1 MVVIA
6 PEFDVAAA
14 TIHAPAKLN
23 LTLAIKGKRAD
34 GFHELHSLVVGV
46 GMSDRLTGSKRN
58 DGEINLTCGD
68 ARLSGSDNLALQAA
82 QKLKDLHPSAPGV
95 TLRLEKSIPVGGGL
109 GGGSSDAAA
118 ALVLCNEVWSLG
130 HTREELAAIGAGL
143 GSDVPLFFSLPAA
156 VMSGR
161 GEHVAPVDLRWAG
174 WALLVFV
181 PEPVSTPEAYGA
193 WSKDCCED
201 HDPTV
206 VEAMLTARSADE
218 LMAAAFNDL
227 EAAVLRI
234 APRVSDAFDKINQM
248 GLGTFRISGAGST
261 LFLLHDDEEAARRAA
276 RAVSEANLGV
286 STAVVAAPTGTSAIR
301 SEE

>member
-46 GMSDRLTGSKRN
+46 GVSDRLTGSTRR
-58 DGEINLTCGD
+58 DGEIDLACSD
-68 ARLSGSDNLALQAA
+68 ARLCGPDNLALQAA
-82 QKLKDLHPSAPGV
+82 QELKDLHPSAPGM
-95 TLRLEKSIPVGGGL
+95 TLRLDKAIPVGGGL

-118 ALVLCNEVWSLG
+118 ALMLCNEVWSLG
-130 HTREELAAIGAGL
+130 HTSAELAAIGAEL
-143 GSDVPLFFSLPAA
+143 GSDVPLFFNLPAA

-161 GEHVAPVDLRWAG
+161 GERVSPVHFRWSG

-181 PEPVSTPEAYGA
+181 PEPVSTPEAYRA
-193 WSKDCCED
+193 WSKQRCEN
-201 HDPTV
+201 HDPSV
-206 VEAMLTARSADE
+206 VEAMVTARSADE

-227 EAAVLRI
+227 EPAVLRI
-234 APRVSDAFDKINQM
+234 APRVSDVFEKINHI
-248 GLGTFRISGAGST
+248 GLGAFRISGAGST
-261 LFLLHDDEEAARRAA
+261 LFQLHDEEAAARQAA
-276 RAVSEANLGV
+276 RAINEANLGV
-286 STAVVAAPTGTSAIR
+286 STTVVAAPTGTSAIR